1 MIADELLA
9 QTGLTKLYERSDSN
23 VRKLEGLPE
32 VTGWLRGEC
41 ATGVVLREHDWQLS
55 LDVAEGHKTGFYLDQ
70 RDSRKKFADYALACS
85 FSACSIAI
93 ATQAVSPWPHW
104 LAVRRM

>member
-1 MIADELLA
+1 MSTIGRLPGLIVDRYGDILVASFLSCGTERWKNVIADELLA

-32 VTGWLRGEC
+32 VTGWLRGEG

-55 LDVAEGHKTGFYLDQ
+55 LDVAEGHKTGFYLDL
-70 RDSRKKFADYALACS
+70 SL
-85 FSACSIAI
+85 IHI
-93 ATQAVSPWPHW
+93 
-104 LAVRRM
+104 